1 MGLAGWVILLCFIVI
16 EDWMIK
22 EKAGGSAF
30 VGIVILGKDSMTP
43 LLGDK
48 TKCVPEM
55 GYESLLSCLC

>member
-1 MGLAGWVILLCFIVI
+1 
-16 EDWMIK
+16 MIK

-30 VGIVILGKDSMTP
+30 VGIVILRKDSMTP

-55 GYESLLSCLC
+55 GHESLLSRLRCCRRSHSPL